1 MINKFNVKM
10 RQVNSNYKL
19 DSIKFEFM
27 SESLWKILPL
37 KLQGARIILQ
47 QPM

>member
-1 MINKFNVKM
+1 MINKLSIKM

-19 DSIKFEFM
+19 ECIKFEFM
-27 SESLWKILPL
+27 SESLWKILPS